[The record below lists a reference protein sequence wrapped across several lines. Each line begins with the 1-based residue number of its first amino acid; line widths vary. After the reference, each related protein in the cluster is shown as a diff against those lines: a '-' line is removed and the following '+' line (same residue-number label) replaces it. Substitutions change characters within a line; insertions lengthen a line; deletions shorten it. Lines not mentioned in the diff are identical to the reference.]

1 MTTTRSDV
9 CIVGGGL
16 MGAWTALFLRRRG
29 KSVVVLEKG
38 SVGEQASGVNF
49 GNVRLQGRHP
59 RQYPLSL
66 RSQAIWERLE
76 EFVGESCEFSA
87 KGHMYLA
94 LADSDV
100 PKVEQYAS
108 EARVHG
114 IVIDLLGGNE
124 ARRRWPWLGPLVRAA
139 SYSRRDATANP
150 RLVGPAVARAAKA
163 AGAAIHEG
171 QLVSKI
177 ERASGGG
184 FRVAAAGGL
193 LVECAVLI
201 NAAGAWGAGLA
212 ERFGEKVPLFAAG
225 PPQFV
230 TEAMPYQVVPS
241 VQAVDGSVI
250 FRQVE
255 RGNVVVAGFPR
266 GVSDPVANKAPVH
279 PAKTVATMNRLAEVA
294 PPLAS
299 AHVIRVWSGI
309 EGYLPDM
316 LPVIGPSATT
326 PGLVHAFGFC
336 GHGFQVSAGV
346 GDSLAELIDTG
357 TTETP
362 LDAFSISRFSAGATI
377 DEKIIKEFEASVA
390 GAVVRQT
397 RA

>member
-1 MTTTRSDV
+1 
-9 CIVGGGL
+9 
-16 MGAWTALFLRRRG
+16 
-29 KSVVVLEKG
+29 
-38 SVGEQASGVNF
+38 
-49 GNVRLQGRHP
+49 
-59 RQYPLSL
+59 
-66 RSQAIWERLE
+66 
-76 EFVGESCEFSA
+76 
-87 KGHMYLA
+87 
-94 LADSDV
+94 
-100 PKVEQYAS
+100 
-108 EARVHG
+108 
-114 IVIDLLGGNE
+114 
-124 ARRRWPWLGPLVRAA
+124 
-139 SYSRRDATANP
+139 
-150 RLVGPAVARAAKA
+150 
-163 AGAAIHEG
+163 
-171 QLVSKI
+171 
-177 ERASGGG
+177 
-184 FRVAAAGGL
+184 
-193 LVECAVLI
+193 
-201 NAAGAWGAGLA
+201 
-212 ERFGEKVPLFAAG
+212 
-225 PPQFV
+225 
-230 TEAMPYQVVPS
+230 MPYQVVPS

-346 GDSLAELIDTG
+346 GDCLAELIDTG